1 MNLKEITMQELIDEL
16 AARDEVELSGAGL
29 YQPYQLIRKYAFE
42 RKEVIADCI
51 LIIGGKKHD

>member
-1 MNLKEITMQELIDEL
+1 MNLKEITTQELIDEL
-16 AARDEVELSGAGL
+16 AAREGVEKASTGL